1 MVGDCGVIRIDLDTA
16 DHSVLAIRE
25 NRFIQLVYLA
35 KLDPEFAI
43 NLTHYAEQS
52 AIDISSPDKKPLHIP
67 KAPTAIHGAK
77 PFPAPAIPLPLD
89 PGVQFVILF
98 AAGIFG
104 LSLEHRTCSND
115 IALKVQDDSLK
126 AVIIAFQRP
135 RPGSHRIPCRPVCQL
150 AGRIPPRPVIP
161 GSPRRIVI
169 AAAQLLIVSAVQRCL
184 GINDK
189 DQALKYVQISIT
201 SVSSPQP
208 L

>member
-1 MVGDCGVIRIDLDTA
+1 MVGDCGVIRVDLDTA

-35 KLDPEFAI
+35 ELDPEFTV

-52 AIDISSPDKKPLHIP
+52 AINISSPDKKSLHIP
-67 KAPTAIHGAK
+67 KTPTAIHGAET
-77 PFPAPAIPLPLD
+77 FPAPTIPLPLD
-89 PGVQFVILF
+89 SGVQFVILL
-98 AAGIFG
+98 ATGTFG
-104 LSLEHRTCSND
+104 LCLEHRTRANN
-115 IALKVQDDSLK
+115 IALKVQDDALK

-135 RPGSHRIPCRPVCQL
+135 RSRSHRIPCRPVRQL
-150 AGRIPPRPVIP
+150 AGRIPTRPVIP

-169 AAAQLLIVSAVQRCL
+169 AAAQLLIVSAVQRRL
-184 GINDK
+184 GINGK
-189 DQALKYVQISIT
+189 NQALKYVQISIT